1 MFPDKN
7 SPAVEDPN
15 STKRSDETLDTLF
28 QGEIKLYQDCNGY
41 RFSLDALLLADF
53 LTCHNGEQIA
63 DLGAGNGVIA
73 LILAHRHPSLSI
85 TGVEIQLGMVG
96 RAWRNV
102 QMNGLQ
108 ERVTISQADVRTIQ
122 KNFTPESFAAVVCN
136 PPYRRMTSGRVSP
149 NAEKKIA
156 RHEMTAGLADFLRAG
171 SYLVPIKGRM
181 ALVYPTLRVVDLLQ
195 SMRSANLE
203 PKRLRMVHSFAD
215 AEASL
220 VLVEGVKGGRSGI
233 DVLAPL
239 FVYNKG
245 NLYTPEVEVILAGR
259 TATSRQRCLEE

>member
-7 SPAVEDPN
+7 SPAVGDPN

-53 LTCHNGEQIA
+53 LICHDGEQIA

-73 LILAHRHPSLSI
+73 LILARLHPLLWI
-85 TGVEIQLGMVG
+85 TGVELQPKMVD
-96 RAWRNV
+96 RANRNIR
-102 QMNGLQ
+102 MNACADK
-108 ERVTISQADVRTIQ
+108 VTMRQADVRYLQET
-122 KNFTPESFAAVVCN
+122 FAPGSFAAVVCN
-136 PPYRRMTSGRVSP
+136 PPYRRVGSGRISP

-156 RHEMTAGLADFLRAG
+156 RHEITAGLVDFLRAG
-171 SYLVPIKGRM
+171 GYVLPIKGRM
-181 ALVYPTLRVVDLLQ
+181 ALIYPALRIVDLLQ
-195 SMRSANLE
+195 CMRNANLE

-220 VLVEGVKGGRSGI
+220 VLVEGVKGGRSGVK
-233 DVLAPL
+233 VLSPL
-239 FVYNKG
+239 FVYTEG
-245 NLYTPEVEVILAGR
+245 NQYTSEVEGILAGNS
-259 TATSRQRCLEE
+259 ATIRLSRAE